1 MEPEGISPSA
11 PGWALGVLMH
21 EPNGGTPAWP
31 VADCPPRQSA
41 ESFANWSVSY
51 QAGFLLFTLKHRFLP
66 FGCQTLS
73 AALSAGSWM
82 PGPGDFICHLRCHRL
97 LSAWFLHA
105 LRA

>member
-1 MEPEGISPSA
+1 MNPTAGPL
-11 PGWALGVLMH
+11 PGRLPTVPHGSQQRA
-21 EPNGGTPAWP
+21 
-31 VADCPPRQSA
+31 
-41 ESFANWSVSY
+41 FANWSISY
-51 QAGFLLFTLKHRFLP
+51 QAGFLLFVLKHRFLP

-97 LSAWFLHA
+97 LGPFHSLLSAWFLHA